1 MHHSI
6 LSYLTRPAARFAWVG
21 ALAAQLVVGL
31 TPTAQ
36 AVPPPPLNGAKPR
49 PFYAFAHNPNSI
61 SDVEVAL
68 KNGCNALEPDIS
80 KGWCDDYLI
89 TWDTDL
95 GVPGCG
101 SLSLIDWCDQVNLLA
116 QKHTNLA
123 LVVFDIKPP
132 AALEA
137 YGTPILDAARNH
149 LNANGVNLNVIYSTP
164 SLDEKEVFN
173 QMLGKLLPREGVQFD
188 AMDDPADSINYF
200 FSQGYYDNI
209 GYGDGTSLQ
218 YGPLTRAMDRAAFLR
233 ASVGYPKCVTY
244 AYLIDLAVSMEH
256 LINAGVDGLIVKDG
270 NQDQLIDIVTNNHPE
285 LRLGTREDN
294 PFHPENEAYGIEF
307 LTGTDGTDADI
318 EFTLHGC
325 KGSASITVNAGFI
338 IPALYNT
345 HRFESANYDWVTIP
359 SKDIGPLES
368 ITIKNLGGALNP
380 DWRIAEVR
388 VSSAR
393 YLGANAADAQGNGTR
408 EYQFLSGAYVGS
420 GDTTNLVLTPNFETP
435 RPTIQCPAPLQ
446 VPADLNQCGAVV
458 AFNPAVDGPCPN
470 VIAVCIPPSGSLFPI
485 GPTTVTCHAEM
496 GSKSSDPCSFLVTVV
511 DTQAPVITCPAPIVV
526 NATSPAGAVVTFTPV
541 ATDNCGA
548 PTIISTP
555 ASGSVF
561 AIGDTTVT
569 SVAKDAAQNQ
579 ASCSFNIHV
588 KGAAEQTAD
597 LLNAVT
603 ALNIS
608 KAGVKNSLIMQLNS
622 VLASLQSQNFPSAC
636 GSLAAFIDTVNAQR
650 NKSISTAD
658 ADLLVAAA
666 NQIRAVIG
674 CIP

>member
-1 MHHSI
+1 MQYSPSH
-6 LSYLTRPAARFAWVG
+6 LTTRVTRFAWAG
-21 ALAAQLVVGL
+21 ALVAQLLVGFA
-31 TPTAQ
+31 PTAE

-61 SDVEVAL
+61 ADVEEAL

-80 KGWCDDYLI
+80 KVPCDDYLV

-101 SLSLIDWCDQVNLLA
+101 NLSLVDWCDKVNQLA

-123 LVVFDIKPP
+123 LVVFDIKAP
-132 AALEA
+132 AALA
-137 YGTPILDAARNH
+137 ANGPIILDAARNH

-164 SLDEKEVFN
+164 SLDERAVFD
-173 QMLGKLLPREGVQFD
+173 QMLGQLEPREGVQFD
-188 AMDDPADSINYF
+188 AMDDAADPINYF

-209 GYGDGTSLQ
+209 GYGDGTSFQ

-233 ASVGYPKCVTY
+233 ASVGYPKSVTY
-244 AYLIDLAVSMEH
+244 AFLIDLAVSMEH
-256 LINAGVDGLIVKDG
+256 FINAGVDGLIVKDG
-270 NQDQLIDIVTNNHPE
+270 NQGQLLDIVTNSHPE

-294 PFHPENEAYGIEF
+294 PFHPENEAYGIE
-307 LTGTDGTDADI
+307 LITGNDGTDADI

-325 KGSASITVNAGFI
+325 NGSASITVNAGYI
-338 IPALYNT
+338 IPLLYNT
-345 HRFESANYDWVTIP
+345 HRFESGNFDWVTVP

-368 ITIKNLGGALNP
+368 ITIKNLGGNTLNP

-393 YLGANAADAQGNGTR
+393 YLGANAADAQGKGTR
-408 EYQFLSGAYVGS
+408 EYRFVSGAYVGS
-420 GDTTNLVLTPNFETP
+420 GDTTNLVLTPNFQTP
-435 RPTIQCPAPLQ
+435 RPTIQCPASFQ
-446 VPADLNQCGAVV
+446 VPADLNQCGATVTF
-458 AFNPAVDGPCPN
+458 APTVDGPCPN
-470 VIAVCIPPSGSLFPI
+470 VTAVCLPASGSFFAT
-485 GPTTVTCHAEM
+485 GATTVTCHAQM
-496 GSKSSDPCSFLVTVV
+496 GSASSDPCSFVVTVV
-511 DTQAPVITCPAPIVV
+511 DMQPPVLTCPAPIVV
-526 NATSPAGAVVTFTPV
+526 KATSPAGAVVTFTPV

-548 PTIISTP
+548 PNIVSTP

-561 AIGDTTVT
+561 SIGDTTVT
-569 SVAKDAAQNQ
+569 SVATDAAQNQ
-579 ASCSFNIHV
+579 ATCSFNVHV

-597 LLNAVT
+597 LLNLVT

-608 KAGVKNSLIMQLNS
+608 KAGVKNSLLMQLNS
-622 VLASLQSQNFPSAC
+622 VLSSLQNNNLSSAC
-636 GSLAAFIDTVNAQR
+636 GALNSFIDTVNAQR

-674 CIP
+674 CTP